1 MAGDRIQYRRALERW
16 DSLHN
21 AQQFSLAKDIGYSAI
36 LYSLYSFEKDDEANE
51 EIQIFHDEAHRIADE
66 TTLDGKR
73 TAVIKGINE
82 ASLNEVLT
90 EQEVS
95 SITLIGH
102 GDFSS
107 VYMDSGEKYD
117 WRDVS
122 RNATHLKLGSI
133 VQRFCGN
140 YLREASVPFGT
151 FALSDHHN
159 VLAAKNYSF
168 CPEDDPSD
176 ESRLEPV
183 TFRRRLEYNDIKRLF
198 PRVELKH

>member
-140 YLREASVPFGT
+140 YLREA
-151 FALSDHHN
+151 LCR
-159 VLAAKNYSF
+159 LAHLHSATIITS
-168 CPEDDPSD
+168 
-176 ESRLEPV
+176 
-183 TFRRRLEYNDIKRLF
+183 
-198 PRVELKH
+198 